1 MSVTIKD
8 VAKIAN
14 VSPSTVS
21 RVLGNNP
28 RISDETKIR
37 VMEAVKKLNYHPN
50 VIARSLAVK
59 SSKILGLVLP
69 DTAED
74 LFRNPFYIQVMAG
87 ISIYAQKKGYNIM
100 YSFGKNEEDEIDII
114 KNYTDSKLVDGIIL
128 LVSKT
133 KDKCIDLLKK
143 RNYPFVVI
151 GRPEKADDVLWVDN
165 DNFNAMQSVA
175 DSIIIR
181 GYKNIAYIGGPSD
194 WNVSNDRIDGFL
206 KSLSVHGINYDK
218 NMVIENN
225 EFNED
230 LGFSAMNKILAYKKP
245 DAVLTCDDQL
255 AFGAIRAIKDK
266 KLHDIF
272 MVGFNNTPL
281 SEYQDPPLSSVDIN
295 SDKLGYS
302 AAKLLISYLE
312 NEKDVSHYVI
322 ETKLIDRS
330 KKSTK

>member
-1 MSVTIKD
+1 MSTTIKD
-8 VAKIAN
+8 VAKEAG

-21 RVLGNNP
+21 RVLGNSP
-28 RISDETKIR
+28 RISDETKAR
-37 VMEAVKKLNYHPN
+37 VMEAAKKLNYHPN
-50 VIARSLAVK
+50 VIARSLAVN

-74 LFRNPFYIQVMAG
+74 LFHNPFYIQVMAG

-100 YSFGKNEEDEIDII
+100 YSFGKNEKDEVNII
-114 KNYTDSKLVDGIIL
+114 KDYTDSKLVDGIIL

-133 KDKCIDLLKK
+133 KDKCIELLKK

-165 DNFNAMQSVA
+165 DNFGAMYQVTDSVI
-175 DSIIIR
+175 DK

-194 WNVSNDRIDGFL
+194 WNVSNDRLEGFL
-206 KSLSVHGINYDK
+206 KSLQVHGIDCNK
-218 NMVIENN
+218 NIIIENN
-225 EFNED
+225 EFNEE
-230 LGFSAMNKILAYKKP
+230 LGYSAMNKILDFIKP

-255 AFGAIRAIKDK
+255 AFGAIRAIRERKQDG
-266 KLHDIF
+266 IF
-272 MVGFNNTPL
+272 LVGFNNTPL

-302 AAKLLISYLE
+302 AAKLLISCLE
-312 NEKDVSHYVI
+312 NENDVSHYII
-322 ETKLIDRS
+322 ETKLVERN
-330 KKSTK
+330 KK

>member
-1 MSVTIKD
+1 MSTTIKD
-8 VAKIAN
+8 VANEAN

-21 RVLGNNP
+21 RVLSNNP
-28 RISDETKIR
+28 RISGETKVR
-37 VMEAVKKLNYHPN
+37 VMEAIEKLNYHPN

-74 LFRNPFYIQVMAG
+74 LFHNPFYIQVMAG

-100 YSFGKNEEDEIDII
+100 YSFGKNEKDEVNII

-151 GRPEKADDVLWVDN
+151 GRPENAHDVLWVDN
-165 DNFNAMQSVA
+165 DNFSAMYQVT
-175 DSIIIR
+175 DTVINK
-181 GYKNIAYIGGPSD
+181 GCKNIAYIGGPSD
-194 WNVSNDRIDGFL
+194 WNVSNDRLSGFL
-206 KSLSVHGINYDK
+206 KSIQFHGIDFDK
-218 NMVIENN
+218 NMVIEDN
-225 EFNED
+225 EFNEE
-230 LGFSAMNKILAYKKP
+230 LGYLAMNKILNYGKP

-255 AFGAIRAIKDK
+255 AFGAIRAIKEK
-266 KLHDIF
+266 KQDGIF
-272 MVGFNNTPL
+272 LVGFNNTPL
-281 SEYQDPPLSSVDIN
+281 TEYQNPPLSSVDIN

-312 NEKDVSHYVI
+312 NEADVTHYII
-322 ETKLIDRS
+322 ETKLIERN
-330 KKSTK
+330 KK